1 MFRGILWYLYKHL
14 LSKCLIKVI
23 FIENISFLLFLG
35 QSDLLAGHGQGG
47 GSVKVSLPISQSA
60 LTPGNQFVVQTPQGP
75 KTIRIVSTTAPTQTV
90 SSATGSQTRSASP
103 ATSTAVSG
111 EGIKVSGGMLVVDGQ
126 VTGIPVSGK
135 TRIIYKGWY

>member
-1 MFRGILWYLYKHL
+1 M
-14 LSKCLIKVI
+14 
-23 FIENISFLLFLG
+23 
-35 QSDLLAGHGQGG
+35 
-47 GSVKVSLPISQSA
+47 KVSLPISQSA

-90 SSATGSQTRSASP
+90 SSATGSQTQSASP
-103 ATSTAVSG
+103 VVSR

-135 TRIIYKGWY
+135 TRIIYKGWYQTTSEMILYKQLQEMEIYCHSDNTYIHSLNLTLFYYNNVE